1 MYIPNCSTK
10 EFDFA
15 RYFGSFLFNLGAFA
29 LPALYSTL
37 SKLWVANINAKQV
50 VTTDVYTYIGV
61 IVEVLNEGLPRSA
74 WLVIGDK
81 STRTISSRL
90 NLACTMILAQTVL
103 GITMTV
109 IFLAASKSL
118 ASGFVPVGVRQT
130 SITYVQLSSV

>member
-1 MYIPNCSTK
+1 MSVY
-10 EFDFA
+10 
-15 RYFGSFLFNLGAFA
+15 Y
-29 LPALYSTL
+29 LYSTL

-50 VTTDVYTYIGV
+50 VTTYVYTYIGV

-81 STRTISSRL
+81 STRTVSSRL
-90 NLACTMILAQTVL
+90 DIAYAMILAQTVL

-118 ASGFVPVGVRQT
+118 ASGFVPVEVRQA
-130 SITYVQLSSV
+130 SITYVRLSSV

>member
-81 STRTISSRL
+81 STRNVPSRL
-90 NLACTMILAQTVL
+90 NLAYTMILAQTVL